1 MLTKLC
7 NSHRVMKIV
16 GLGLSASLAAC
27 QAAPSQDPD
36 TSDPSPAPGNG
47 KDSSSGPDLSKD
59 PSKQESPAPEE
70 SKSDSPS
77 KGPDD
82 EPSQESEASGDPGK
96 DDDKGPTDPKVG
108 LPGLPPEPGDHPVHG
123 VFSSSRTCEYCHITD
138 EGVLQSASGASVAPP
153 DLWGSSMMAFSARD
167 PYWLAQFSHELKTYP
182 AAKDAIS
189 DKCTRCHAPA
199 LNDIHRRS
207 GEPIAFES
215 IIEGKD
221 AAAALGR
228 EGVTCTVCHQI
239 TDKNFG
245 KQESFRGE
253 FEIGQDRII
262 WGPHEDPLT
271 GPMKQDVRYTPTASQ
286 HILSSEQCAT
296 CHTVI
301 SNAFDEDGKM
311 TGPDFPE
318 QVPYLEWKNSVYSE
332 TNQSCQSCHAPR
344 SGRDGKPFKTVLSI
358 RPSQL
363 STEREVGDHGFLGAN
378 AYMLELLAE
387 NRSWAGIYVDKGE
400 MLDSAEKSHR
410 FLETSVALV
419 VDGKPSDGEIVVTL
433 QNRVGHKF
441 PTAYPTRRVWI
452 ELIAKDGKGKTVFH
466 SGKHTKHGRIVH
478 HRKPEPHY
486 EEIRSEKE
494 TQIYESVRVNAK
506 GNVTHSLLD
515 SVGWKKDNRIL
526 PLGWADSHEDA
537 KWSRPVGTDR
547 DSDFKAGQDS
557 VRYKLPKNAKD
568 VEVKLWYQSIPPS
581 SIDNFRRHPTPAGKS
596 FSAMV
601 RKTPLVPKLV
611 VEKKLRF

>member
-1 MLTKLC
+1 MLRFLC
-7 NSHRVMKIV
+7 NSLRASKLVGV
-16 GLGLSASLAAC
+16 GLSGFLVGC
-27 QAAPSQDPD
+27 QEPPQQDPEGSD
-36 TSDPSPAPGNG
+36 SQAESDKGDKSSPGPKSSSDPSNENSPGGEGSNNDG
-47 KDSSSGPDLSKD
+47 QSKEPDGAKS
-59 PSKQESPAPEE
+59 QEP
-70 SKSDSPS
+70 
-77 KGPDD
+77 
-82 EPSQESEASGDPGK
+82 EPSTGPKQGDE
-96 DDDKGPTDPKVG
+96 GPTDPKVG

-123 VFSSSRTCEYCHITD
+123 VFSSSRTCEYCHVTD
-138 EGVLQSASGASVAPP
+138 EGVLQSASGESVAPP
-153 DLWGSSMMAFSARD
+153 DLWGSSMMAFSSRD
-167 PYWLAQFSHELKTYP
+167 PYWLAQFNHELKSYP
-182 AAKDAIS
+182 SAKDAIS

-199 LNDIHRRS
+199 LNDIHRKS

-215 IIEGKD
+215 ITEGKD
-221 AAAALGR
+221 AIAALGR

-301 SNAFDEDGKM
+301 SNAFDENGKM

-318 QVPYLEWKNSVYSE
+318 QVPYLEWKNSMFPAAK
-332 TNQSCQSCHAPR
+332 QSCQSCHSPR
-344 SGRDGKPFKTVLSI
+344 TGRDGKAFTTVLSI
-358 RPSQL
+358 RPGQL
-363 STEREVGDHGFLGAN
+363 KTQREVGDHGFLGAN

-400 MLDSAEKSHR
+400 MLDSAKKSQAL
-410 FLETSVALV
+410 LETSVALNV
-419 VDGKPSDGEIVVTL
+419 EGTPSEGEIVVTL
-433 QNRVGHKF
+433 KNQVGHKF

-452 ELIAKDGKGKTVFH
+452 ELIAKNSKGKTIFH
-466 SGKHTKHGRIVH
+466 SGKYNKYGRIVH
-478 HRKPEPHY
+478 HKKLEPHY
-486 EEIRSEKE
+486 AKIESDKE

-506 GNVTHSLLD
+506 GKVTHSLLD

-526 PLGWADSHEDA
+526 PMGWSDEHEDA
-537 KWSRPVGTDR
+537 KWSRPVGTDK

-557 VRYKLPKNAKD
+557 VRYAIPTSAKE
-568 VEVKLWYQSIPPS
+568 VQVKLWYQSIPPS
-581 SIDNFRRHPTPAGKS
+581 SIDNFRKHPTPAGKS

-601 RKTPLVPKLV
+601 RKTPLIPKLV
-611 VEKKLRF
+611 VEKKLSF